1 MFPGNQV
8 LGMRAWLPLGCA
20 VVLALL
26 LTRSFKPLVEM
37 SKSIW
42 IEPSR
47 LAFAVYAL
55 LPFLYVVMYDEVKGN
70 YQVPFLVISMVILSL
85 GTVYYMR
92 AKYHW
97 QRLLALYG
105 CAISTALFNSIAI
118 MLYWD
123 GRIEPWMTTPI
134 NWQDQVKGSLML
146 LVFVSIFI
154 LGPVLTIE
162 FVRIWRNQKPI
173 NPPKA
178 GA

>member
-1 MFPGNQV
+1 
-8 LGMRAWLPLGCA
+8 
-20 VVLALL
+20 
-26 LTRSFKPLVEM
+26 M

-70 YQVPFLVISMVILSL
+70 YQVPFLIISMVILSL
-85 GTVYYMR
+85 GTVVYMR

-105 CAISTALFNSIAI
+105 GAISTALFNSIAI

-123 GRIEPWMTTPI
+123 GRIEPWMATPI

-162 FVRIWRNQKPI
+162 FVRSWRNQKPI